1 MKILL
6 ATPELGYR
14 GTPRV
19 VACYARILGKDNEI
33 AVWGY
38 ENGGDT
44 AEKLNAE
51 GFPVFIGANGEQSAK
66 DFAPDIV
73 NIHHSGVFSSKAL
86 EILKTFHSSGA
97 RCIETNVFG
106 CVAPEL
112 FPYLDASIQIS
123 HWDLWQWRRLKGP
136 LLPDIGAYCPNPV
149 DTDSFKRVSEEEI
162 ALARKEWNIPDS
174 AFIIGRAGKTDWR
187 KLRLPLLKV
196 LNEIENAFFVS
207 AKDYNGET
215 PPEIESHPKARFI
228 ERMKSDAAL
237 CRFYSACTVCVSMSD
252 IGESFGLVNAEAM
265 SCGTPVIALS
275 TPLWGNAQ
283 VEMIVHGRGGL
294 LLARPKDLY
303 HAILRLAQ
311 NPDLAKQMSLA
322 TRGLIESRY
331 SFAATGKLLGEIF
344 NSAYRSYNPHKGA
357 DDQSANETHACIMS
371 SLRRTDGK
379 YPFGTIVAMR
389 LRYSWA
395 ARIALNMIK
404 RFL

>member
-19 VACYARILGKDNEI
+19 VACYARILGEDNEI

-44 AEKLNAE
+44 AEKLKAD
-51 GFPVFIGANGEQSAK
+51 GFPVFIGAKGGELAK
-66 DFAPDIV
+66 EFAPDIV
-73 NIHHSGVFSSKAL
+73 NIHHSGVFSTKAL
-86 EILKTFHSSGA
+86 EILKAFHSSGA

-123 HWDLWQWRRLKGP
+123 YWDLWQWRRLKGP
-136 LLPDIGAYCPNPV
+136 FLPDIGVYCPNPV
-149 DTDSFKRVSEEEI
+149 DTDGFKRISEEEL
-162 ALARKEWNIPDS
+162 ALVRKEWKIPDN
-174 AFIIGRAGKTDWR
+174 AFIIGRAGKTAWG
-187 KLRLPLLKV
+187 KLKLPLLKV
-196 LNEIENAFFVS
+196 LNDIENAFFVS
-207 AKDYNGET
+207 AKDYNGRT
-215 PPEIESHPKARFI
+215 PPEIESHPKVRLI

-283 VEMIVHGRGGL
+283 VEMIVHGKGGL
-294 LLARPKDLY
+294 LLAQPNDLY
-303 HAILRLAQ
+303 HAILRLAK
-311 NPDLAKQMSLA
+311 NPDLVKQMSLA

-331 SFAATGKLLGEIF
+331 SFAVTSGILEDIFGSVLRTGSQRKV
-344 NSAYRSYNPHKGA
+344 A
-357 DDQSANETHACIMS
+357 DGRAAKEAHECIMS
-371 SLRRTDGK
+371 SLRRTEGK
-379 YPFGTIVAMR
+379 CPFGTMVAMR
-389 LRYSWA
+389 LRYSWF
-395 ARIALNMIK
+395 ARITLNAIK